1 MKIAFLSMPLA
12 GHLNPMTALARRLQS
27 RGHEIAFIGVPD
39 VEFFALAAVPNFVPF
54 CEKEYP
60 AGSTSRAWGEAAKR
74 HGLDVVLHTTQHL
87 MPVLLKAALE
97 RPPEKLAGTGVEA
110 LVLDTT
116 YLFLGLVPMSLV
128 MPYAHSGISSILIC
142 AE

>member
-27 RGHEIAFIGVPD
+27 RGHEIVLIGVPD
-39 VEFFALAAVPNFVPF
+39 VEFFARAAYLNFVPF

-60 AGSTSRAWGEAAKR
+60 AGSTSRAWGEVAKR

-87 MPVLLKAALE
+87 RPVLLKAPLKRCRKSSRRQAS
-97 RPPEKLAGTGVEA
+97 RHWYSTRH
-110 LVLDTT
+110 TS
-116 YLFLGLVPMSLV
+116 FSGLCRCVWACL
-128 MPYAHSGISSILIC
+128 MPTSGIFSILIC
-142 AE
+142 P